1 MGANGNGRVRFG
13 DFEFDSQSGKLFRG
27 GVPVRIQPQPLRVLQ
42 LLVERAGETISRE
55 QLRSHIWDGV
65 TFVEFDQGLNYC
77 IRQIRIALSD
87 NAVEPA
93 YIETLPKQGYRFI
106 AEVIGG
112 ANGATADAA
121 REQQPGAQTLFK
133 EPAGN
138 ASNRNLL
145 RRLPISALA
154 VGVFA
159 LLGIAGAA
167 VYLSFRTLPA
177 PRIYTQLTDF
187 TDSAMAPALSP
198 DGRMLAFIRGDS
210 SFLTA
215 DQIYVKVLP
224 NGEAKRLTDDPREK
238 YSLAFSPDGSQI
250 AYSVIAHPYFDTYTV
265 SVLGGDSR
273 LLLKNAAGLTWLDQ
287 RHVLFSQIRSGIHLG
302 VVTGTVTRENFRE
315 IYFPPHERAMAH
327 YSYASPDR
335 KAALV
340 VEMNEIGWWT
350 PCRLVPLNGKF
361 PGRSVGP
368 PGACTS
374 AGWSPDG
381 SWMYFTAY
389 LEGRSHLWRQR
400 FPNGQPEQVTSGVT
414 EEEGVAVEHD
424 GRSVITSVGTHESA
438 IWIHDAA
445 GDRPLSSEGEIFA
458 AASPPSFSPDDKL
471 LYYLLVHQSAD
482 SGPELWR
489 MMVDSGKSEA
499 LFPGTSMLAFDIS
512 PDGKQVVYVA
522 PGAGGKSS
530 LWIAPVDRSSPA
542 RQIGHSGETSPHFG
556 PRGQVLFQIAEGNF
570 NYLEQMNPDGSERS
584 KIVPYPILDIHSI
597 SPGRRWIIAGTP
609 IPGATDQTIMA
620 IPSSGGPPHIV
631 CESDCNPIWSS
642 NGNFLFV
649 PVEGATR
656 TSPGRSL
663 AIPVGPGES
672 LPQLPPQGIPPQAN
686 ASIIPG
692 AQSVARADLVPGRD
706 PSHYAYVNTTVHRN
720 LYRISLP

>member
-1 MGANGNGRVRFG
+1 
-13 DFEFDSQSGKLFRG
+13 
-27 GVPVRIQPQPLRVLQ
+27 
-42 LLVERAGETISRE
+42 LL
-55 QLRSHIWDGV
+55 
-65 TFVEFDQGLNYC
+65 
-77 IRQIRIALSD
+77 
-87 NAVEPA
+87 
-93 YIETLPKQGYRFI
+93 
-106 AEVIGG
+106 
-112 ANGATADAA
+112 ATALCALLAIAA
-121 REQQPGAQTLFK
+121 VALYLSRPV
-133 EPAGN
+133 P
-138 ASNRNLL
+138 S
-145 RRLPISALA
+145 SALK
-154 VGVFA
+154 
-159 LLGIAGAA
+159 
-167 VYLSFRTLPA
+167 
-177 PRIYTQLTDF
+177 YTQLTDF
-187 TDSAMAPALSP
+187 TDSATAPALSP

-250 AYSVIAHPYFDTYTV
+250 AYSVLSPPYFDTYTV

-273 LLLKNAAGLTWLDQ
+273 LLLRNAAGLTWLNQ

-302 VVTGTVTRENFRE
+302 VVTGTVTRDNFRE

-335 KAALV
+335 KSALV
-340 VEMNEIGWWT
+340 VEMNEIGWWAL
-350 PCRLVPLNGKF
+350 CRLIPLNGQF
-361 PGRSVGP
+361 PVRPIGP
-368 PGACTS
+368 EGGCTS

-389 LEGRSHLWRQR
+389 VGGRSHLWRQR

-424 GRSVITSVGTHESA
+424 GRSVITSMGTHESA

-458 AASPPSFSPDDKL
+458 IGSPPSFSAEDRF
-471 LYYLLVHQSAD
+471 LYYLLVRRSAD

-489 MMVDSGKSEA
+489 MTVDSGKTET
-499 LFPGTSMLAFDIS
+499 LFPGTSMLAFDVS

-522 PGAGGKSS
+522 SGAGGKSS

-556 PRGQVLFQIAEGNF
+556 PRGQVLFRIAEGNF

-584 KIVPYPILDIHSI
+584 KIVPYPILDIQGI
-597 SPGRRWIIAGTP
+597 SPGRRWIIASTP
-609 IPGATDQTIMA
+609 IPGGTNQTIMA
-620 IPSSGGPPHIV
+620 IPIGGGPPHVV
-631 CESDCNPIWSS
+631 CEGDCNPTWSS

-649 PVEGATR
+649 PVERATR

-706 PSHYAYVNTTVHRN
+706 PSHFAYVNTTVHQN